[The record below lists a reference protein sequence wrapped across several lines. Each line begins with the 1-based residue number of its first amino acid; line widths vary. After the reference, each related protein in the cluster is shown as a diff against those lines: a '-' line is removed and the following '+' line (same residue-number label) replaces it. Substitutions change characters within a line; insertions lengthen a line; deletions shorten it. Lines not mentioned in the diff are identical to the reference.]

1 VELGDSAE
9 EAAFRVQARDW
20 LQAHAPAFEERG
32 RAALDHG
39 QSAASA
45 DEFAKI
51 EHASHAAA
59 REWQK
64 ELFEGGWA
72 GISWPE
78 SFGGRGATPMQT
90 AIFAE
95 EQARFAVSN
104 GPLMVSINMV
114 GPTLM
119 AHGTKEQQDEHLHRI
134 ISGEEV
140 WCQLYSEPGAGSD
153 LASLRTRAVLDGDEY
168 VVNGQK
174 VWNSSAGAADWG
186 ILLARTDIDVPKHQ
200 GITYF
205 LVDMRTPGIDVRP
218 LRQASGAY
226 HFNEVFLDDV
236 RIPVGNVVGGAGDGW
251 RVARTTLANERA
263 MIGGG
268 GSRGRLP
275 ALIDLAR
282 AHGKNNDLL
291 VRQALAKIVTSESI
305 LRYLG
310 MRSRTALSKGVQP
323 GPEASVMKLLVG
335 LHLTAVADCALEIEG
350 AAGMLAGA
358 DAPSGG
364 EWQQARINSWMTRI
378 GGGTDEVQH
387 NVLAERVLGLPR
399 EISVDRDTPFRDLLG
414 RG

>member
-1 VELGDSAE
+1 MQLQDSPE
-9 EAAFRVQARDW
+9 EAAFRAEAREW
-20 LQAHAPAFEERG
+20 LAAHAPAFEERG
-32 RAALDHG
+32 RAVIHQHAVAT
-39 QSAASA
+39 SAQDYA
-45 DEFAKI
+45 DAER
-51 EHASHAAA
+51 ESHDAA
-59 REWQK
+59 REWQA
-64 ELFEGGWA
+64 ELYRGGWA
-72 GISWPE
+72 GISWPKQ
-78 SFGGRGATPMQT
+78 FGGRGGTPMQT

-119 AHGTKEQQDEHLHRI
+119 AHGSPAQQADHLEKI
-134 ISGEEV
+134 ISGRAV

-153 LASLRTRAVLDGDEY
+153 LASMRTRAVLDGDEY

-174 VWNSSAGAADWG
+174 VWNSSARAADWG
-186 ILLARTDIDVPKHQ
+186 ILLARTDVDVPKHQ

-205 LVDMRTPGIDVRP
+205 LVDMRTPGVDVRP

-236 RIPVGNVVGGAGDGW
+236 RIPVTNVVGDVNDGW

-268 GSRGRLP
+268 GSRGQIP

-282 AHGKNNDLL
+282 KYGKNNDPL
-291 VRQALAKIVTSESI
+291 VRQAIAKVITSEQV

-310 MRSRTALSKGVQP
+310 MRSRTALSQGVPP
-323 GPEASVMKLLVG
+323 GPEGSVMKLIVG
-335 LHLTAVADCALEIEG
+335 LHLTAISDAALEIEG
-350 AAGMLAGA
+350 AAGMLAAG
-358 DAPSGG
+358 DAPSNG
-364 EWQQARINSWMTRI
+364 EWQQARINTWMTRI

-387 NVLAERVLGLPR
+387 NVLAERILGLPR
-399 EISVDRDTPFRDLLG
+399 EMSVDRDTPFRDLLG